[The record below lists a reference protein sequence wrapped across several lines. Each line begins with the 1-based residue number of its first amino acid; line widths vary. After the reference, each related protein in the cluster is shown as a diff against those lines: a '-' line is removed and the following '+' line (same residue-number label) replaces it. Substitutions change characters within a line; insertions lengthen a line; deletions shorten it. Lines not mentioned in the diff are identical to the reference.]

1 MNRIRNRKSS
11 HSNPL
16 SMFSAGV
23 EQIIR
28 DHQAS
33 QTIDEDQEARVM
45 ERAAVKQTCAKN
57 LYVTLLYKLC

>member
-23 EQIIR
+23 EQVIR
-28 DHQAS
+28 DHQTS
-33 QTIDEDQEARVM
+33 QIKDEDQEAREM
-45 ERAAVKQTCAKN
+45 ERAPVKQTYSKN
-57 LYVTLLYKLC
+57 LFTTLLYKLC